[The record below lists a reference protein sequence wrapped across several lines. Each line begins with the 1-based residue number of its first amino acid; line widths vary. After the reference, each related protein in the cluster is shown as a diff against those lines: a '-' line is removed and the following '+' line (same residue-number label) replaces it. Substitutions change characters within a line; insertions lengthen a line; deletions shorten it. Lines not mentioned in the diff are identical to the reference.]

1 MKLGAKVRSELLSRI
16 RSSPDV
22 LRGRPRSRGTR
33 IAVHMVLE
41 ALASQMSIEEV
52 LVQWPELTR
61 QDIQVAL
68 LYGARATNYEW
79 ISLEEGNGLVF
90 LQGPS
95 PEGAPVF
102 CWF

>member
-16 RSSPDV
+16 GSNPEV
-22 LRGRPRSRGTR
+22 LRGRPRIKGTR
-33 IAVHMVLE
+33 IGVHMVLE

-61 QDIQVAL
+61 QDIRAAL

-79 ISLEEGNGLVF
+79 IALHEE
-90 LQGPS
+90 
-95 PEGAPVF
+95 
-102 CWF
+102 